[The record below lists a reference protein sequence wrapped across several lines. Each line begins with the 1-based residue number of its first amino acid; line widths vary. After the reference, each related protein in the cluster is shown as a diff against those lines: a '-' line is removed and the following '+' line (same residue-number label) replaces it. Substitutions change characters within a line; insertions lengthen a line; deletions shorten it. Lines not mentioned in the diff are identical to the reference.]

1 MRLAIINSILL
12 LVAVIPLKA
21 QYDEEFFSTEVLLKK
36 EYYGGAF
43 INSAGAGVEFR
54 KGANTTYFTKW
65 LYEFNLLELKS
76 NRETRVYNPLFRNSR
91 SYIYGKMN
99 NLYVVRAGGGQQKL
113 LNRKPY
119 WGGVELRYFWF
130 AGGSAGL
137 AKPVYLY
144 IIKELA
150 VGQFYYEYSLVAE
163 KYDPSKHFLDNIY
176 GRASFTKGFNDLS
189 FRPGVYAK
197 GGFSFEI
204 GRQNQKVSAV
214 ELGAAIDFFPTGV
227 KMMALRDPERYFITF
242 FVGYYFGKR
251 YN

>member
-1 MRLAIINSILL
+1 MHHAYLIIFILI
-12 LVAVIPLKA
+12 VATFQSKA
-21 QYDEEFFSTEVLLKK
+21 QYDEELLSSEVLLRK
-36 EYYGGAF
+36 EYYAGAF

-54 KGANTTYFTKW
+54 KGTNTTYFNKW

-76 NRETRVYNPLFRNSR
+76 SRETRVYNPMFRNSR
-91 SYIYGKMN
+91 SYIYGKLN
-99 NLYVVRAGGGQQKL
+99 NLYVLRAGGGLQRL

-130 AGGSAGL
+130 AGGSLGL

-150 VGQFYYEYSLVAE
+150 VSQFYYEFFLVAE
-163 KYDPSKHFLDNIY
+163 RYDPNKHFLDNIY
-176 GRASFTKGFNDLS
+176 GRASFTKGFDNLS
-189 FRPGVYAK
+189 LHPGAYAK
-197 GGFSFEI
+197 GGFSFDI

-214 ELGAAIDFFPTGV
+214 ELGAAVDFFPGGV
-227 KMMALRDPERYFITF
+227 KMMALRDPERLFITF
-242 FVGYYFGKR
+242 FVGYYFGRR